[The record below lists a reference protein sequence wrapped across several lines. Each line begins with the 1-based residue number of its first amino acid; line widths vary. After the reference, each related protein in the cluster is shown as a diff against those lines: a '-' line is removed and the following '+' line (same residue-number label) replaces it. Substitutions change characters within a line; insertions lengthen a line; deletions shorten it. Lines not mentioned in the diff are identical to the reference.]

1 MIYAVNLY
9 TVEQTAKL
17 LNITVEEVE
26 ELIKQNKLS
35 VKQLKTCIAVPY
47 ESIKQY
53 LKDKQG

>member
-1 MIYAVNLY
+1 MIYSVNLF

-17 LNITVEEVE
+17 LDITVEEVE

-35 VKQLKTCIAVPY
+35 VKQLKTGIAIPY
-47 ESIKQY
+47 GSIKQY